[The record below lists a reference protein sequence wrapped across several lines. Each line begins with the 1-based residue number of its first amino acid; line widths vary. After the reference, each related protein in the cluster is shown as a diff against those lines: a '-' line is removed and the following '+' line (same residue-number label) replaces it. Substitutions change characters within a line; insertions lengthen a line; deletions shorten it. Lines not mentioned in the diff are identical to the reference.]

1 MLKLKNYTI
10 IKIHFVLFITF
21 LFLCCSGCKSK
32 YEIVKIEG
40 NQIGISDTTSEN
52 SEIENFIKPYRDHIN
67 KDLDS
72 VLAFCP
78 ETLDKSKGEWQTNIG
93 NFMADVCLSESNTIF
108 TKRYG
113 KTIDICLLNHGGIR
127 SIIPKGNVTTRT
139 AFEVMPFENNMVV
152 AALKGNQIM
161 ELVTYIIKEKKPHP
175 LSGMQITLDKNNSFK
190 SVTVNNQALDL
201 EKIYYVATSDYLV
214 NGGDNMVFFQKNT
227 RLFDLDYKIRNVL
240 IDYFKAVDV
249 VEASTTPRVIV
260 DQN

>member
-1 MLKLKNYTI
+1 MIKLKNYT
-10 IKIHFVLFITF
+10 KITTHFVLFITF
-21 LFLCCSGCKSK
+21 LLFLSGCKSN

-40 NQIGISDTTSEN
+40 KLIGISDTSSEN
-52 SEIENFIKPYRDHIN
+52 PEIENFIKPYRDHIN

-93 NFMADVCLSESNTIF
+93 NFMSDVCLSESNKF
-108 TKRYG
+108 FQKKYN

-152 AALKGNQIM
+152 AALKGSEIM
-161 ELVTYIIKEKKPHP
+161 EMVHYLIAEKKPHP
-175 LSGMQITLDKNNSFK
+175 LSGIQINLDKNKSIK
-190 SVTVNNQALDL
+190 SVTINGTILDL
-201 EKIYYVATSDYLV
+201 NKTYYVATSDYLV
-214 NGGDNMVFFQKNT
+214 NGGDNMNFFQKNT
-227 RLFDLDYKIRNVL
+227 AVFDLDYKIRNIL

-249 VEASTTPRVIV
+249 VEASSTQRIIV